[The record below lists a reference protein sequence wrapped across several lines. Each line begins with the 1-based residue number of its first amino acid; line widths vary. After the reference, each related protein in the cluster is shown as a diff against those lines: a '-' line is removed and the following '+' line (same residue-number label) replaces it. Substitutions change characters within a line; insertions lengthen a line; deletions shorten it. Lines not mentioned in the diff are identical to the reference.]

1 MVNDPSPRMP
11 DQSKCSGAT
20 LVYFRV
26 FDCWRFAAAL
36 LVMAYH
42 FLYWAPVGSQAGTDF
57 LFRLL
62 PLLDSFFMISGFF
75 IMSRYGERL
84 KSFADYRD
92 FFRRRVA
99 RLYPLHFAA
108 TMFFAVIAV
117 GAFLAGAKHYDW
129 ALELSNLPQN
139 LLAIHALGTT
149 HVLALNYVSW
159 SVSAEFFSYA
169 LFPLILLAFRKRG
182 LPGLTCLFVVWIAG
196 LEVASAM
203 GVFPSGSWTS
213 ADTLGAYRT
222 FADFTAGAVIAVLVQ
237 RRVMD
242 IRSLW
247 PGLVLMALA
256 VGGMIAGFDA
266 HVSLV
271 FMAASLLAIA
281 LAETADPDSTAVLA
295 FAMPVTRVAFGIY
308 LLHPVMEFFFFTVLW
323 QRWLGPRVALDGTVF
338 YAYWMVPMLAT
349 IAIAMASE
357 RWYERK
363 VGGWIAGPKPKVA
376 RDGARDQGQDE
387 AEAEVRPATK
397 DDTRVV
403 SARGRPKVLASRRAS
418 GPTKL
423 I

>member
-1 MVNDPSPRMP
+1 M
-11 DQSKCSGAT
+11 
-20 LVYFRV
+20 YFRV

-75 IMSRYGERL
+75 IMSRYGGRL

-92 FFRRRVA
+92 FLRRRVA

-108 TMFFAVIAV
+108 TMFFAVIAF
-117 GAFLAGAKHYDW
+117 GAFLAGARHYDW
-129 ALELSNLPQN
+129 ARELSNLPQN

-149 HVLALNYVSW
+149 RVLALNYVSW

-169 LFPLILLAFRKRG
+169 LFPVIVLFHRWMGLAGLVGLL
-182 LPGLTCLFVVWIAG
+182 TVWVAG

-222 FADFTAGAVIAVLVQ
+222 FADFTTGAVIAVLVQ
-237 RRVMD
+237 RRIID
-242 IRSLW
+242 IRALW

-271 FMAASLLAIA
+271 IMAASLLAIA
-281 LAETADPDSTAVLA
+281 LAETADPRSTEGLA
-295 FAMPVTRVAFGIY
+295 WAMPFTRVAFGIY

-323 QRWLGPRVALDGTVF
+323 QRWLGPRLALDGTVF
-338 YAYWMVPMLAT
+338 YAFWVLPMLVT

-357 RWYERK
+357 RWYERT
-363 VGGWIAGPKPKVA
+363 VGGWIAGPRRKVA
-376 RDGARDQGQDE
+376 REGARDSGPNIDMDGARTGTED
-387 AEAEVRPATK
+387 V
-397 DDTRVV
+397 TRVV
-403 SARGRPKVLASRRAS
+403 SA
-418 GPTKL
+418 
-423 I
+423 

>member
-1 MVNDPSPRMP
+1 M
-11 DQSKCSGAT
+11 
-20 LVYFRV
+20 YFRV

-84 KSFADYRD
+84 KSFIDYRD

-108 TMFFAVIAV
+108 TMFFALIAFV
-117 GAFLAGAKHYDW
+117 AFLAGAQHYDW

-169 LFPLILLAFRKRG
+169 LFPLVLLAFRKAG
-182 LPGLTCLFVVWIAG
+182 LAGLIGLLVVWIAG
-196 LEVASAM
+196 LELASAM
-203 GVFPSGSWTS
+203 AVFPSGSWTS

-222 FADFTAGAVIAVLVQ
+222 FADFTAGAVIAVLVR
-237 RRVMD
+237 RRVVD
-242 IRSLW
+242 IRALW
-247 PGLVLMALA
+247 PGLSLMALA

-266 HVSLV
+266 HISLV
-271 FMAASLLAIA
+271 IMAASLFAVA
-281 LAETADPDSTAVLA
+281 LAETADPGSTAGVA
-295 FAMPVTRVAFGIY
+295 WAMPFTRVAFGIY
-308 LLHPVMEFFFFTVLW
+308 LLHPVVEFFFFTVLW
-323 QRWLGPRVALDGTVF
+323 QRWLGPKLALDGSVF
-338 YAYWMVPMLAT
+338 YVYWVLPMLAT

-357 RWYERK
+357 RWYERQ
-363 VGGWIAGPKPKVA
+363 VGGWIAGPRRQVERA
-376 RDGARDQGQDE
+376 GTRDASQPQDTTM
-387 AEAEVRPATK
+387 VREGTP

-403 SARGRPKVLASRRAS
+403 SA
-418 GPTKL
+418 
-423 I
+423 